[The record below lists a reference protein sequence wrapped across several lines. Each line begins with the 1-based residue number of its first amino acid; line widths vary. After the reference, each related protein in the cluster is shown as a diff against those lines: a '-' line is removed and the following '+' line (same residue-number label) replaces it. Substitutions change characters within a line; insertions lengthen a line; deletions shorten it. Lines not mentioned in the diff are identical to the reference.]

1 MIKPM
6 HLNLRWWHWLL
17 LILGF
22 ILTIVFVI
30 LLSLRSMGRSDYQRV
45 IADIRAQGKIATLD
59 EFIASAPAVDIALQ
73 DEWDLWSKHAPEF
86 PVSISA
92 GKSIDYKAWEK
103 YILGQGSVPSDVL
116 ADLNSTRA
124 QFEPAL
130 RMLRTGKLVTT
141 AFGWIAQDLPP
152 EKRAQQPGLEIRI
165 PSLLTCRSL
174 TNWLHHEACTAAD
187 PSIALADLRHL
198 HRAMQRSACLIDSMI
213 AIAIGSIRDQAY
225 LHLQLLG
232 RLPEAERIRWCEE
245 SSDYLHDVAAGFDGE
260 RAWFI
265 DGECRWMDA
274 MNLLESFA
282 LEKPPT
288 LVFSQ
293 SPPTEFDFS
302 RLYYGPITWSTTR
315 HDAAITAPVEARI
328 ARRLRGETTESIST
342 IQSSAVGYWGFGGMG
357 LLNLIECGITAI
369 EPDANHRITRLA
381 VRILAQSRIHGLPT
395 DEADLCQKFNDPLLL
410 TPSGDHLHLRY
421 ERLADDRFRLV
432 VSPTSPVSNIDDPK
446 RMAERSKTFGQ
457 PPSKDSTAMQTRTA
471 LEIPLPAHLLPPKP

>member
-1 MIKPM
+1 MLSGMIKPI

-22 ILTIVFVI
+22 ILTIVFVV

-45 IADIRAQGKIATLD
+45 VSDMRAQGKIATLD

-73 DEWDLWSKHAPEF
+73 EEWDQWSKHAPEY
-86 PVSISA
+86 PLPISA
-92 GKSIDYKAWEK
+92 GKSVDQSAWEK
-103 YILGQGSVPSDVL
+103 FIIGQGSVPSNVL

-124 QFEPAL
+124 AFEPAL

-152 EKRAQQPGLEIRI
+152 EKRSQQPGVEIRI
-165 PSLLTCRSL
+165 PNLLSCRSL

-187 PSIALADLRHL
+187 PSIALADLRHQ
-198 HRAMQRSACLIDSMI
+198 HRAMQRSACLLDSMM

-232 RLPEAERIRWCEE
+232 RLPEAEQKRWCEE
-245 SSDYLHDVAAGFDGE
+245 TCDYVHNVAAGFDGE
-260 RAWFI
+260 RAWFN
-265 DGECRWMDA
+265 DGQCHWMDS
-274 MNLLESFA
+274 MNVLQNF
-282 LEKPPT
+282 
-288 LVFSQ
+288 
-293 SPPTEFDFS
+293 
-302 RLYYGPITWSTTR
+302 TTH
-315 HDAAITAPVEARI
+315 HDAAITAAVEARI
-328 ARRLRGETTESIST
+328 ASRLCGETTESFST
-342 IQSSAVGYWGFGGMG
+342 IQSSAIGYWGYGGMV
-357 LLNLIECGITAI
+357 LANLFESVISALEADT
-369 EPDANHRITRLA
+369 NHRITRLA
-381 VRILAQSRIHGLPT
+381 VRILAQSRVHGLPT
-395 DEADLCQKFNDPLLL
+395 DEADLCQKFNDPMLL
-410 TPSGDHLHLRY
+410 TPTGDHLHLRY

>member
-1 MIKPM
+1 MIKPI

-22 ILTIVFVI
+22 ILTIVFVV

-73 DEWDLWSKHAPEF
+73 DEWDQWSKHAPDY
-86 PVSISA
+86 PINIRS
-92 GKSIDYKAWEK
+92 GKPIDYRAWEK
-103 YILGQGSVPSDVL
+103 FILGQGSIPPDVL

-124 QFEPAL
+124 SFEPAL

-165 PSLLTCRSL
+165 PNLLTCRSL

-198 HRAMQRSACLIDSMI
+198 HHAMQRSACLIDSMI
-213 AIAIGSIRDQAY
+213 AIAVGSIRDQAY
-225 LHLQLLG
+225 LHLQLLD
-232 RLPEAERIRWCEE
+232 RLPEAERKRWCEE
-245 SSDYLHDVAAGFDGE
+245 PADYFNDLAAGFDGE

-265 DGECRWMDA
+265 DGQCRWIDSL
-274 MNLLESFA
+274 NVLQSF
-282 LEKPPT
+282 T
-288 LVFSQ
+288 LKEYDFPH
-293 SPPTEFDFS
+293 SPPTGFDFS
-302 RLYYGPITWSTTR
+302 RLYYGPLTWSTAH
-315 HDAAITAPVEARI
+315 HDAAISATIESRI
-328 ARRLRGETTESIST
+328 ARRLRGETTESTSAIR
-342 IQSSAVGYWGFGGMG
+342 SSAIGYRGHGSVSILH
-357 LLNLIECGITAI
+357 LLELAFTAL
-369 EPDANHRITRLA
+369 EADANHRITRLA
-381 VRILAQSRIHGLPT
+381 VRILAQSRVHGLPI
-395 DEADLCQKFNDPLLL
+395 DEADLCQKINDPMLL

-446 RMAERSKTFGQ
+446 RMAERSKAFGQ
-457 PPSKDSTAMQTRTA
+457 PPSKEPRIDRPH
-471 LEIPLPAHLLPPKP
+471 LEIPLQAHLLPPKP

>member
-1 MIKPM
+1 MSKPI

-17 LILGF
+17 LVLGF
-22 ILTIVFVI
+22 ILTMIFAI
-30 LLSLRSMGRSDYQRV
+30 LLTLRSMGRSDYQRV
-45 IADIRAQGKIATLD
+45 IADIRAQGKIATID

-73 DEWDLWSKHAPEF
+73 DEWDLWSKHAPEYPF
-86 PVSISA
+86 NHGTSSPV
-92 GKSIDYKAWEK
+92 DHLAWEK
-103 YILGQGSVPSDVL
+103 FISGQSSVPSDVL

-124 QFEPAL
+124 AFEPAL

-141 AFGWIAQDLPP
+141 AFGWIVQDLPP
-152 EKRAQQPGLEIRI
+152 EKRAQQPGLEMRT
-165 PSLLTCRSL
+165 SNLLSCRSL

-198 HRAMQRSACLIDSMI
+198 HRAMQRSACLMDSMI

-225 LHLQLLG
+225 LHLQLLD

-245 SSDYLHDVAAGFDGE
+245 ICDYVHDVAAGFDGE

-288 LVFSQ
+288 LIFSQ

-315 HDAAITAPVEARI
+315 HDAAINAPVEARI

-342 IQSSAVGYWGFGGMG
+342 IQSSAVGYWGFGGMWLPN
-357 LLNLIECGITAI
+357 LLESAITAL
-369 EPDANHRITRLA
+369 EADANHRITRLA
-381 VRILAQSRIHGLPT
+381 VRILAQSRVHGLPI
-395 DEADLCQKFNDPLLL
+395 DEADLCQKFNDPLLM

-432 VSPTSPVSNIDDPK
+432 VSPTSPAPNFDDPK
-446 RMAERSKTFGQ
+446 RMAERSKAFGQ
-457 PPSKDSTAMQTRTA
+457 PPAKDSTAMQTRVA
-471 LEIPLPAHLLPPKP
+471 LEIPLPAHLLSPKP